1 MNSRQRIQAVLNGQT
16 PDKLPIDFG
25 GMRSTGIQ
33 AIAYAELLKYL
44 GFKDE
49 KVLVYDIFQQLAEPS
64 EKIVD
69 YMGGDVLQVHKR
81 CPAFGISI
89 EEYKESKLMS
99 GATGYVPKDF
109 NPVTNENGDI
119 DILTPDGKGVIARMP
134 KGGLYFDLID
144 RKYENAHTI
153 EEIDALPTEG
163 LEDVD
168 IDYMENSAKKLYETT
183 DKALLMEFGG
193 NVFEAGQSDFGYE
206 NFYVNIAIEQ
216 DLMHHYFERITDR
229 YIEDLKKLMPRVH
242 QYIDIIQFGDDLGT
256 QIAPQISPEMYV
268 EMIKP
273 YHKKLYQFIQKNYP
287 DVKVFLHSCGAIYNL
302 IPELID
308 AGVQILNPV
317 QISAEGMSPEK
328 LKKEYGKDLV
338 FWGGG
343 SNMQNTVPNSD
354 VDTIRQEVKHLID
367 IFAKDGGYVFNQV
380 HNIQADVPPEK
391 VVAIYEAA
399 KENRE

>member
-1 MNSRQRIQAVLNGQT
+1 MNSRQRVQAVLNGQV

-25 GMRSTGIQ
+25 SMRSTGIQ

-44 GFKDE
+44 GMEDE
-49 KVLVYDIFQQLAEPS
+49 KVYVYDVFQQLAEPS
-64 EKIVD
+64 LKVVD
-69 YMGGDVLQVHKR
+69 YMGGDVVQVHKR

-89 EEYKESKLMS
+89 EEYKETKLMN
-99 GATGYVPKDF
+99 GAVGYVPKEF

-119 DILTPDGKGVIARMP
+119 DILAPDGKGIIARMP
-134 KGGLYFDLID
+134 KDGLYFDLID

-153 EEIDALPTEG
+153 EDIDAIPTEG
-163 LEDVD
+163 LNEAD
-168 IDYMENSAKKLYETT
+168 IKFMEESAKNLYENT
-183 DKALLMEFGG
+183 DKAILMEFGG

-216 DLMHHYFERITDR
+216 DLMHHYFERITER

-242 QYIDIIQFGDDLGT
+242 KYIDMIQFGDDLGT

-273 YHKKLYQFIQKNYP
+273 YHKKLYQFIRTNYP

-302 IPELID
+302 IPQLID

-317 QISAEGMSPEK
+317 QISAEGMTPEK
-328 LKKEYGKDLV
+328 LKAEYGKDLI

-343 SNMQNTVPNSD
+343 SNMQNTVPGSD
-354 VDTIRQEVKHLID
+354 IDTIQKEVKHLID
-367 IFAKDGGYVFNQV
+367 IFSKHGGYVFNQV

-391 VVAIYEAA
+391 IVAIYDAA
-399 KENRE
+399 KACRG